1 MNCSL
6 LRSSPI
12 PGAKERIASMRQRHA
27 GLEASIE
34 NFEYKIAE
42 QTTQLARLNRSRDY
56 LDDEPEEVEPKTE
69 APAFE
74 PMTAEDLR
82 KEEEEVRQLEKKKRG
97 LEDRVNSMG
106 RDISGVLR

>member
-1 MNCSL
+1 
-6 LRSSPI
+6 
-12 PGAKERIASMRQRHA
+12 MRQRHIR
-27 GLEASIE
+27 LEASIE
-34 NFEYKIAE
+34 NYEYKIAE
-42 QTTQLARLNRSRDY
+42 QTTQLSRMNRSRDY
-56 LDDEPEEVEPKTE
+56 LDDEPEEAEAETE

>member
-1 MNCSL
+1 
-6 LRSSPI
+6 
-12 PGAKERIASMRQRHA
+12 MRQRHA
-27 GLEASIE
+27 RLEASIE

-42 QTTQLARLNRSRDY
+42 QTTQLGRLNRSRDY
-56 LDDEPEEVEPKTE
+56 LDDEPEEVEAETE

-82 KEEEEVRQLEKKKRG
+82 KEEEEVRQLERKKRG

>member
-1 MNCSL
+1 
-6 LRSSPI
+6 
-12 PGAKERIASMRQRHA
+12 MRQRHA
-27 GLEASIE
+27 RLETSIE
-34 NFEYKIAE
+34 HYEYKIAE
-42 QTTQLARLNRSRDY
+42 QTTQLSRLNRSRDY
-56 LDDEPEEVEPKTE
+56 LDDEPEEVEAEMEK
-69 APAFE
+69 PAYE